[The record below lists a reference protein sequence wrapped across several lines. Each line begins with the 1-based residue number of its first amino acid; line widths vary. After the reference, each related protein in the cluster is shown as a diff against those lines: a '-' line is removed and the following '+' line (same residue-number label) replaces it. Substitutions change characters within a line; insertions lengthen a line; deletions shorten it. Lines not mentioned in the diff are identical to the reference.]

1 MSELKDLG
9 TVIHAD
15 VVIIGA
21 GIAGLSTAISIRENQ
36 PQLDVLVID
45 RNRAGWAGLSGKS
58 GHGFFDMVPGVNDPE
73 DFVKYQTENFGEYL
87 TDQDFLRQN
96 AYAIRPTLK
105 KAESWGVEFPKH
117 PDGTYHTQIH
127 PNSVASLIAVPLDI
141 NMTLHRK
148 ACEVGVRFMERVYV
162 SDLLKSG
169 ENVTAAMG
177 FDLDDLT
184 CFIFSAQSFVI
195 ATHSCQFNVQSMF
208 NGNGGGIAMAYRAGA
223 EMRNA
228 EFGVA
233 NDIVYKNDGYPIYGS
248 CQSLFNKDGVNISQI
263 YASTQPEVS
272 LDLQLGAEK
281 EMEEGRGP
289 VYMDFNVASEVMK
302 TVGFQGNAD
311 DKPGFVDGKR
321 RIWPDALVWQ
331 GHILEK
337 AEKYRV
343 IQDGDPTRPLISFKM
358 APETSPLRVDHNYKT
373 SLPNVWAAGFV
384 CYNGSATF
392 EWIRGN
398 GLALCMK
405 MGIRAA
411 VGAGNYAASTV
422 AGEIDP
428 AEVECLKNRFMAPLD
443 QKNGIDPEDM
453 MDRIAELVQDP
464 KYILHR
470 SDKSMTEALEKV
482 AAIRADLPKLS
493 AYDGHTLAKCRDWD
507 SILLIIE
514 MMYRAGM
521 MRKETRVR
529 VWRQYRDDYPTMDN
543 KNWLKWIILKKGEND
558 EMKLWTEDVP
568 IERYKYKPADL

>member
-1 MSELKDLG
+1 M
-9 TVIHAD
+9 
-15 VVIIGA
+15 
-21 GIAGLSTAISIRENQ
+21 
-36 PQLDVLVID
+36 
-45 RNRAGWAGLSGKS
+45 
-58 GHGFFDMVPGVNDPE
+58 
-73 DFVKYQTENFGEYL
+73 
-87 TDQDFLRQN
+87 
-96 AYAIRPTLK
+96 
-105 KAESWGVEFPKH
+105 
-117 PDGTYHTQIH
+117 
-127 PNSVASLIAVPLDI
+127 
-141 NMTLHRK
+141 
-148 ACEVGVRFMERVYV
+148 
-162 SDLLKSG
+162 
-169 ENVTAAMG
+169 
-177 FDLDDLT
+177 
-184 CFIFSAQSFVI
+184 
-195 ATHSCQFNVQSMF
+195 
-208 NGNGGGIAMAYRAGA
+208 
-223 EMRNA
+223 
-228 EFGVA
+228 
-233 NDIVYKNDGYPIYGS
+233 
-248 CQSLFNKDGVNISQI
+248 
-263 YASTQPEVS
+263 
-272 LDLQLGAEK
+272 
-281 EMEEGRGP
+281 
-289 VYMDFNVASEVMK
+289 
-302 TVGFQGNAD
+302 
-311 DKPGFVDGKR
+311 
-321 RIWPDALVWQ
+321 
-331 GHILEK
+331 
-337 AEKYRV
+337 
-343 IQDGDPTRPLISFKM
+343 
-358 APETSPLRVDHNYKT
+358 
-373 SLPNVWAAGFV
+373 

-453 MDRIAELVQDP
+453 MDRIAELVQDS